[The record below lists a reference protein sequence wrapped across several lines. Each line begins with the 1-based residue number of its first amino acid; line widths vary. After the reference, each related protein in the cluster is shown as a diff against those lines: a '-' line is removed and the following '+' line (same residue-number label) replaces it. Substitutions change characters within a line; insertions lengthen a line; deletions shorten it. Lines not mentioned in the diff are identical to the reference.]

1 MFRQSVHPHVH
12 KISHILKD
20 HGFQGFLVGGA
31 VRDLLLGDKPKD
43 YDLSTDA
50 TPEELKKI
58 FGRQARIIGR
68 RFRLV
73 HICYGKEVYEVSTFR
88 RKPSAIERQGRKDDD
103 GVMLWRDNEFGSLEE
118 DAFRR
123 DFTVNALFYD
133 PITDTIEDL
142 VDGRTD
148 MNNSLVRAIGDP
160 EERLLED
167 PVRMIRAIKLM
178 AQYHFSLEEGLEA
191 AVRKH
196 SSQIALASKARLFEE
211 ILKIMNKPYAF
222 RSFDLLHQ
230 YGILKHIMP
239 GLDYEWQYE
248 NRHIVQ
254 RMLQVRD
261 QRKMSANFY
270 SNSRVLA
277 LATICF
283 EPLRQLARI
292 HTAAEHEIWQYK
304 DNVDSLIRKATF
316 DFFHGVVIPKFVRTR
331 LSSIINAIP
340 RFMSSKKRSVLLN
353 HKDYYYAR
361 ELFLVW
367 LTATDGD
374 LSILDKW
381 PKKRPEQPAHH
392 NKKSHPKRRRRRRSR
407 PQGSS
412 NQ

>member
-1 MFRQSVHPHVH
+1 MIRKSVHPHVH
-12 KISHILKD
+12 KIIHILKD

-31 VRDLLLGDKPKD
+31 VRDLLLGDQPKD
-43 YDLSTDA
+43 YDLSTNA

-73 HICYGKEVYEVSTFR
+73 HICFGREIYEVSTFR
-88 RKPSAIERQGRKDDD
+88 RKPSSTERQGRKDDD
-103 GVMLWRDNEFGSLEE
+103 GVMLWRDNEFGTLEE

-133 PITDTIEDL
+133 PITDSIEDL
-142 VDGRTD
+142 VGGRPD
-148 MNNSLVRAIGDP
+148 MDNELVRAIGTP
-160 EERLLED
+160 EERVLED

-178 AQYHFSLEEGLEA
+178 AQYGFKLEA
-191 AVRKH
+191 ELETAIRKNA
-196 SSQIALASKARLFEE
+196 SQISLASKARLFEE
-211 ILKIMNKPYAF
+211 ILKIMNKPYSF
-222 RSFDLLHQ
+222 KTFDLLHDF
-230 YGILKHIMP
+230 GILKHIMP

-248 NRHIVQ
+248 NKHIVQ
-254 RMLQVRD
+254 KMLQVRD
-261 QRKMSANFY
+261 DRKINCNFY

-292 HTAAEHEIWQYK
+292 HTDSEEEIWKFK
-304 DNVDSLIRKATF
+304 DSVDSLVRKATF

-331 LSSIINAIP
+331 LTGIINLIP
-340 RFMSSKKRSVLLN
+340 RFMMTKKRAILLN

-367 LTATDGD
+367 LIATDGD

-381 PKKRPEQPAHH
+381 PKKRVEQTPHH
-392 NKKSHPKRRRRRRSR
+392 NKKSHPKRRRRRR
-407 PQGSS
+407 PKHQGLSK
-412 NQ
+412 